1 MSSMLASAANHT
13 NLTLYHSESFAES
26 YAKTLK
32 LWYQNFN
39 QNKAKVIELGYSS
52 TFIRLWE
59 YYMKY
64 CQAGFEN
71 RVIDVHHL
79 VFKKPDNRFNHLSAM
94 QNV

>member
-1 MSSMLASAANHT
+1 M
-13 NLTLYHSESFAES
+13 YHSESFAQS
-26 YAKTLK
+26 YARTLK
-32 LWYQNFN
+32 LWYLNFI
-39 QNKAKVIELGYSS
+39 QNKDKVIELGYPS

-79 VFKKPDNRFNHLSAM
+79 VLKKPDNRFNHLSR
-94 QNV
+94 